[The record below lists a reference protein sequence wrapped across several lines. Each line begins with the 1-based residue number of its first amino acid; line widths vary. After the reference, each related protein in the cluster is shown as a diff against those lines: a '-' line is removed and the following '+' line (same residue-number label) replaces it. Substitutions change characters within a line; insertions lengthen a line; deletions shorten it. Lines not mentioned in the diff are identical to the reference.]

1 MGFLKYALGI
11 VVTFF
16 SGASGGNQFKLDHVN
31 AIFHKIHVS
40 LQTYQTSKLNGLNLN
55 KNMTLPFCHRKL

>member
-16 SGASGGNQFKLDHVN
+16 SGGNQFKLDHRVN
-31 AIFHKIHVS
+31 AIFHKIHIS